1 MVSVTWGIVRGGAV
15 EKGGR
20 RSYLSLFLPDLEPHF
35 TLTGRGGGGMIGRRN
50 VVAGLVATG
59 RVGPGGE
66 AGRPGSLT
74 RGMNRPETGDKREG
88 LVHSLGNEWAGD
100 FRLPVGGK
108 VIKTAVSTKINM
120 YSSGIKCKNKEQSY
134 RFRHNAE

>member
-1 MVSVTWGIVRGGAV
+1 VVV
-15 EKGGR
+15 E
-20 RSYLSLFLPDLEPHF
+20 
-35 TLTGRGGGGMIGRRN
+35 
-50 VVAGLVATG
+50 LVATE

-74 RGMNRPETGDKREG
+74 RGMNGPETGDEREG
-88 LVHSLGNEWAGD
+88 LFHSLGNERAGD
-100 FRLPVGGK
+100 FRIPVGGWK
-108 VIKTAVSTKINM
+108 VIKTAVSTKIYM

>member
-1 MVSVTWGIVRGGAV
+1 V
-15 EKGGR
+15 
-20 RSYLSLFLPDLEPHF
+20 
-35 TLTGRGGGGMIGRRN
+35 
-50 VVAGLVATG
+50 GLVATE

-74 RGMNRPETGDKREG
+74 RGMNGPETGDEREG
-88 LVHSLGNEWAGD
+88 LFHSLRNERAGD
-100 FRLPVGGK
+100 FRIRVGGGGGK
-108 VIKTAVSTKINM
+108 VIKTAVSTKIYM